1 MYIYKITN
9 KVNGKVYIGQ
19 SVRPIEKRF
28 NRHMNDAIKNK
39 LDTHFARA
47 IRKYGRDNFICEV
60 IDIATNQTDLTLKE
74 QYWIQYYDSVKLGY
88 NETDAISKC
97 GGNTYASKTKDELL
111 GIYEKIRKSKV
122 GKLNPNSKS
131 VKCYNIETNEE
142 LFFETVKECQDHF
155 GEKHH
160 RFITNRV
167 LNKTI
172 SLYKNIWRIAYMDC
186 DYGEYT
192 IGVKRRKNKIT
203 E

>member
-1 MYIYKITN
+1 MFIYKITN
-9 KVNGKVYIGQ
+9 KVNNKVYIGQ
-19 SVRPIEKRF
+19 SVRPIKKRF
-28 NRHMNDAIKNK
+28 NRHINDAIRNK

-47 IRKYGRDNFICEV
+47 IRKYGKDNFICEV
-60 IDIATNQTDLTLKE
+60 IDTAKNQNDLTLKE
-74 QYWIQYYDSVKLGY
+74 QYWIQYYDSVKMGY

-97 GGNTYASKTKDELL
+97 GGNTYASKTEEELL
-111 GIYEKIRKSKV
+111 EISEKIRKSKV

-131 VKCYNIETNEE
+131 VKCYNIERKEE
-142 LFFETVKECQDHF
+142 LFFETVKECQEYF

-172 SLYKNIWRIAYMDC
+172 SLYKNVWRIAYADGE
-186 DYGEYT
+186 YGEYT
-192 IGVKRRKNKIT
+192 IGVKRKRT